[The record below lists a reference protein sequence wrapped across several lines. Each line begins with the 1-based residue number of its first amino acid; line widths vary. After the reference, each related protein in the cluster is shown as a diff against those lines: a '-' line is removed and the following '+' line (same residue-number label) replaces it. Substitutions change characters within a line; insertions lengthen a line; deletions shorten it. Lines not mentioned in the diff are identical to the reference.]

1 MLADIIMNTP
11 LWVFIVLALCLILG
25 WWQSRAQAG
34 SIWRFALPALAVV
47 ALSLWLATYHS
58 GWLAHSVMA
67 WIIGFTVAIIYHWY
81 RQQQQTGVFYV
92 ARNKRFIVPKN
103 WQPLVW
109 MVGLFVIAYMTY
121 MAKAM
126 QLSVYL
132 MDFLNLTLGLLAGWF
147 IGRFLVTTQS
157 HKTRII
163 APNGIY
169 QRRSNPFAV

>member
-11 LWVFIVLALCLILG
+11 MWVFITLALCLLLG

-34 SIWRFALPALAVV
+34 SIWRLAFPALAVV
-47 ALSLWLATYHS
+47 VLSLWLATNHS
-58 GWLAHSVMA
+58 GWLASSVMA
-67 WIIGFTVAIIYHWY
+67 WVIGFVIAVIFHWY
-81 RQQQQTGVFYV
+81 RQQQPEGVFYV

-103 WQPLVW
+103 WQPLLW
-109 MVGLFVIAYMTY
+109 MVGLFIIAYLAY
-121 MAKAM
+121 IAKAM
-126 QLSVYL
+126 QVSMYM
-132 MDFLNLTLGLLAGWF
+132 MDGLNLVLGLFAGWF

-169 QRRSNPFAV
+169 QRRTNPFAV